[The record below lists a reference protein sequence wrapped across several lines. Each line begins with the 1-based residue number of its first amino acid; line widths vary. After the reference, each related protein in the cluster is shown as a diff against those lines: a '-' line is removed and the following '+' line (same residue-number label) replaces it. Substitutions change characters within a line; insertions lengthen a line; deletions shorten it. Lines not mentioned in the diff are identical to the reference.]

1 MDAAEKI
8 IRYLVDKYSPSVLIS
23 YGSFADG
30 SANAGSDYDA
40 LLVYDGRECHDGS
53 VIDGTPLDVFCYPA
67 ESFSGDYDPEKYLG
81 VFDGK
86 IINRPSGNGDA
97 RKLLDM
103 IVIGEYLDGGQ
114 LHGVTPSPVPTAT
127 TEEAGN

>member
-40 LLVYDGRECHDGS
+40 LLIYNGRECHDS
-53 VIDGTPLDVFCYPA
+53 TVMDGTHLGVNCYPA
-67 ESFSGDYDPEKYLG
+67 ENLS
-81 VFDGK
+81 
-86 IINRPSGNGDA
+86 
-97 RKLLDM
+97 
-103 IVIGEYLDGGQ
+103 GEYD
-114 LHGVTPSPVPTAT
+114 A
-127 TEEAGN
+127 ER